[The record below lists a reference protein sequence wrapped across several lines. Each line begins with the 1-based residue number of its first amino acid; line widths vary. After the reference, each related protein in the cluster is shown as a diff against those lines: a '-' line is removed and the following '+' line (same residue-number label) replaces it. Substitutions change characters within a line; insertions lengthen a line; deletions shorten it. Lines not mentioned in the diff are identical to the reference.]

1 MSDDDRDDSRKVGLW
16 VVFASV
22 AVLLLG
28 VLGFAVTRTLKG
40 PSAPAAQ
47 TAAAAASTGET
58 DVLVDLNPT
67 GPALAVL
74 YFETGSAS
82 VGAEDAAALAEVVK
96 ALAGDGARRVL
107 LSGYHDS
114 TGDPA
119 MNAEL
124 LGMEV
129 DAVFFDQRIAVE
141 LDGYAF
147 HSGAI
152 QWEND
157 HEKRARLVG
166 AGWTVLAYSWR
177 QQHEDG
183 GRFVQETLGSALRR
197 CGRRQD

>member
-16 VVFASV
+16 VVFTSV

-28 VLGFAVTRTLKG
+28 VLGFAVTRSLKS
-40 PSAPAAQ
+40 PSAPAAP
-47 TAAAAASTGET
+47 TAVAAASGASAEAA
-58 DVLVDLNPT
+58 DVLVDLTPT

-124 LGMEV
+124 AKQRAKAVRAALVVAGVPLQQVLMRKPESTTGSGTDREARRVEIRIV
-129 DAVFFDQRIAVE
+129 DAP
-141 LDGYAF
+141 
-147 HSGAI
+147 
-152 QWEND
+152 
-157 HEKRARLVG
+157 
-166 AGWTVLAYSWR
+166 
-177 QQHEDG
+177 
-183 GRFVQETLGSALRR
+183 
-197 CGRRQD
+197 

>member
-74 YFETGSAS
+74 YFETGSAEVS
-82 VGAEDAAALAEVVK
+82 PQDAGALAEVVK
-96 ALAGDGARRVL
+96 ALAGDTSKRVL

-119 MNAEL
+119 KNAEL
-124 LGMEV
+124 AKQRAKAVRAALIVGGVPLQQVLLRKPESTTGSGTDREARRVEIRIV
-129 DAVFFDQRIAVE
+129 DAP
-141 LDGYAF
+141 
-147 HSGAI
+147 
-152 QWEND
+152 
-157 HEKRARLVG
+157 
-166 AGWTVLAYSWR
+166 
-177 QQHEDG
+177 
-183 GRFVQETLGSALRR
+183 
-197 CGRRQD
+197 

>member
-74 YFETGSAS
+74 YFETGSVEVS
-82 VGAEDAAALAEVVK
+82 PQDAGALAEVVK
-96 ALAGDGARRVL
+96 ALAGDGSKRVL

-119 MNAEL
+119 KNAEL
-124 LGMEV
+124 AKQRAKAVRAALVVAGVPLQQVLMRKPESTTGSGTDREARRVEIRIV
-129 DAVFFDQRIAVE
+129 DAP
-141 LDGYAF
+141 
-147 HSGAI
+147 
-152 QWEND
+152 
-157 HEKRARLVG
+157 
-166 AGWTVLAYSWR
+166 
-177 QQHEDG
+177 
-183 GRFVQETLGSALRR
+183 
-197 CGRRQD
+197 

>member
-74 YFETGSAS
+74 YFETGSAEVS
-82 VGAEDAAALAEVVK
+82 PQDAGALAEVVK
-96 ALAGDGARRVL
+96 ALAGDGSKRVL

-119 MNAEL
+119 KNAEL
-124 LGMEV
+124 AKQRAKAVRAALIVGGVPLQQVLLRKPESTTGSGTDREARRVEIRIV
-129 DAVFFDQRIAVE
+129 DAP
-141 LDGYAF
+141 
-147 HSGAI
+147 
-152 QWEND
+152 
-157 HEKRARLVG
+157 
-166 AGWTVLAYSWR
+166 
-177 QQHEDG
+177 
-183 GRFVQETLGSALRR
+183 
-197 CGRRQD
+197 

>member
-16 VVFASV
+16 VVFTSV

-28 VLGFAVTRTLKG
+28 VLGFAVTRSLKS
-40 PSAPAAQ
+40 PSAPAAP
-47 TAAAAASTGET
+47 TAVAAASGASAEAA
-58 DVLVDLNPT
+58 DVLVDLTPT

-96 ALAGDGARRVL
+96 ALAGDGAHRVL

-124 LGMEV
+124 
-129 DAVFFDQRIAVE
+129 AKQRAIAVADALKALGVPESRLE
-141 LDGYAF
+141 LKKPEVAEIT
-147 HSGAI
+147 SGSNA
-152 QWEND
+152 E
-157 HEKRARLVG
+157 ARRVEV
-166 AGWTVLAYSWR
+166 TI
-177 QQHEDG
+177 ED
-183 GRFVQETLGSALRR
+183 
-197 CGRRQD
+197 